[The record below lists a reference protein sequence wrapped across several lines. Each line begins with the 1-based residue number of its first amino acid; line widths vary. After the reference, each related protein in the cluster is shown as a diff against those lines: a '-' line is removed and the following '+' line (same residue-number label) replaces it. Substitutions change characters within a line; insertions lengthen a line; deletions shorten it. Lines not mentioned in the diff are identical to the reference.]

1 MPLRWV
7 DVDVGGQAMEC
18 CLSYPEASGRF
29 PAILVIQEIYGVD
42 SHIQAVVEGL
52 PRKEYVGLAPAMY
65 HRQGRMTVG
74 LRGELDLARERHK
87 ECTDIGIVADI
98 KAAVEFLKAQT
109 FVQADRIGIVGFC
122 FGGRVA
128 YLAACNLSDI
138 KATVAFYGVNML
150 APEGGIGPS
159 PIEQTV
165 NITSPVLGL
174 AGERDHLSP
183 PEQTEKLEAELKKHG
198 KTYEF
203 HAYPNVGHGFVV
215 DGNSRYDPEAAKDAW
230 QRTWTWFDKY
240 LKG

>member
-18 CLSYPEASGRF
+18 CLTHPEASGRY

-42 SHIQAVVEGL
+42 SHIQAVTEGL
-52 PRKEYVGLAPAMY
+52 PQKGYVGLATAMY

-74 LRGELDLARERHK
+74 LHEELEWARERHR
-87 ECTDIGIVADI
+87 ECTDTGMVADI
-98 KAAVEFLKAQT
+98 EAAVEFLKAQP
-109 FVQADRIGIVGFC
+109 FVQPDRIGIVGFC
-122 FGGRVA
+122 FGGRVG
-128 YLAACNLSDI
+128 YLAACNLADL
-138 KATVAFYGVNML
+138 KATVVFYGVNML
-150 APEGGIGPS
+150 APEGGDGPS

-174 AGERDHLSP
+174 AGELDRLSP
-183 PEQTEKLEAELKKHG
+183 PEQTAKLEAELKKQG

-203 HAYPNVGHGFVV
+203 HTYSKVGHGFVV
-215 DGNSRYDPEAAKDAW
+215 DGNPRYNPEAASDAW
-230 QRTWTWFDKY
+230 EKTWAWFDKY